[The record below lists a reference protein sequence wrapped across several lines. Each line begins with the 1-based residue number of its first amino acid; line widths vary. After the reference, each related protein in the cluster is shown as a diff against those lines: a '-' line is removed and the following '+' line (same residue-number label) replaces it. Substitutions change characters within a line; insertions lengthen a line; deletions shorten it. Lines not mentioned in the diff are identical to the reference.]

1 MFKVDSQATVF
12 KHIWYPVTGCVQWE
26 LEESGKSTSYKIS
39 DFFSCAC
46 FHCNLGPIKFWSCCF
61 STVVEESLG
70 YFLWIC
76 TPSITR
82 QWQQDSHTV
91 NHQLFNCNF
100 RGGSPS
106 ANPWC
111 FSVFSFWIW
120 CLLHYRGFFLLQYL
134 SSGLIP
140 TYSIAYPSACFLT
153 AASTS
158 CMYSTV
164 IDHCNQH
171 WPHFIVNTTA

>member
-91 NHQLFNCNF
+91 NHQLFNCFFFLNLMLVTLQ
-100 RGGSPS
+100 G
-106 ANPWC
+106 
-111 FSVFSFWIW
+111 I
-120 CLLHYRGFFLLQYL
+120 FLLQYL